1 MRTIEE
7 VREWISAQCVDLA
20 SGSPEKNGQCL
31 GCLSSILTFIDSDPP
46 CKHPNRRFYEWG
58 TFSKMLFLNACAR
71 FGATNTGELFKSKCK
86 PVNAKYCPD
95 CGQKLEDPCEVSK
108 K

>member
-1 MRTIEE
+1 
-7 VREWISAQCVDLA
+7 
-20 SGSPEKNGQCL
+20 
-31 GCLSSILTFIDSDPP
+31 
-46 CKHPNRRFYEWG
+46 
-58 TFSKMLFLNACAR
+58 MLFLNACAR

-108 K
+108 S